1 MVEVSPTTRVVILSA
16 FDEIDYVRAALAAG
30 VAGYLLKTTPADELV
45 GAIRT
50 AHSGVVV
57 LDPGLSPYVL
67 RAPGGGPV
75 TSGLEALTTRER
87 EVVDLVAQ
95 GLPNKAIAAAAGDQP
110 PHRRGPPQPRL
121 REGGGLLALGA
132 GPPGHGQRAGRR
144 PVNQAGAPL
153 PGLEAAPAGAARR
166 AARPELLRDVRLWIT
181 LGLIALFA
189 VVWQV
194 VMVLLDHPFY
204 SDTTNLLPLGVFL
217 VPVLYASITF
227 GLGGGM
233 VVAITSAVA
242 TLPWVVESLSRG
254 NTLGAWFD
262 FVQVLVL
269 MVVAYFVGQAVRSE
283 RLARQA
289 SERSRQDHLLAEI
302 RYRDLFETNSQ
313 PILLADLAGVVQ
325 EANVAAQELFG
336 RDGRPLAGVRM
347 QALVGADAFDALR
360 EARPWPGR
368 VEVAGPA
375 GDTPAVLRPVGR
387 VVTVDGLPMVQVVL
401 QDVTEDS
408 RRRQLAQA
416 YAADVLRGQE
426 DERRRIAQ
434 ELHDGPLQ
442 TLVHVCRLIDTLAVP
457 GPASPGPLPA
467 SLAQLRSATES
478 AVAEVRQISR
488 GLRPPLLD
496 DLGLLAALQRLCDEA
511 EHRAGVA
518 VSLRVHGD
526 VPRLSPAG
534 GAHRLPH
541 RPGGPLQ
548 RRPPRRGLDRRG
560 AAVGGR
566 RPPRA
571 PGHRRRPGV
580 RRRARR
586 CGRPGDAWAWPAWPS
601 GPPWWGA
608 GSRSAPGPGRAPR
621 SPPRCPR
628 PRPSGPCRR
637 CRARRRRRPVRRPGG
652 SARPPA
658 GRGPPASRPTRPATA
673 RCWSSTTGRG
683 GCPAAAGARRR

>member
-1 MVEVSPTTRVVILSA
+1 M
-16 FDEIDYVRAALAAG
+16 
-30 VAGYLLKTTPADELV
+30 
-45 GAIRT
+45 
-50 AHSGVVV
+50 
-57 LDPGLSPYVL
+57 
-67 RAPGGGPV
+67 
-75 TSGLEALTTRER
+75 
-87 EVVDLVAQ
+87 
-95 GLPNKAIAAAAGDQP
+95 
-110 PHRRGPPQPRL
+110 
-121 REGGGLLALGA
+121 
-132 GPPGHGQRAGRR
+132 
-144 PVNQAGAPL
+144 NQAGAPL

-242 TLPWVVESLSRG
+242 TLPWVVESLSHG

-269 MVVAYFVGQAVRSE
+269 MVVAYFVGKAVRSE

-336 RDGRPLAGVRM
+336 RDGRPLTGVRM

-387 VVTVDGLPMVQVVL
+387 VVTVDSLPMVQVVL

-526 VPRLSPAG
+526 VPRLSPAVELTVYRIAQEALSNVDRHAGASTVEVRLWAADGRLELRVIDDGQGFDAGPDGAADRGTLGLAGMAERATLVG
-534 GAHRLPH
+534 GWLQVRS
-541 RPGGPLQ
+541 RPGAGTTVA
-548 RRPPRRGLDRRG
+548 
-560 AAVGGR
+560 AAV
-566 RPPRA
+566 PTAEAERA
-571 PGHRRRPGV
+571 LPTVPGV
-580 RRRARR
+580 PAPAAGQAARR
-586 CGRPGDAWAWPAWPS
+586 
-601 GPPWWGA
+601 
-608 GSRSAPGPGRAPR
+608 
-621 SPPRCPR
+621 
-628 PRPSGPCRR
+628 
-637 CRARRRRRPVRRPGG
+637 
-652 SARPPA
+652 
-658 GRGPPASRPTRPATA
+658 
-673 RCWSSTTGRG
+673 
-683 GCPAAAGARRR
+683 